1 MLSSKNIQTPSI
13 LGQVAALTLI
23 RDIELFEISFIKT
36 LTELLTVT
44 DIFICKFDNNNTPYR
59 LLHYVAEDESIQIQ
73 QEGIEVPK
81 QITTAKNA
89 PTSVD
94 QVSTF
99 NENNLY
105 QTVFTIHGLK
115 GIVGYLLIILPNPL
129 SATDTLIIS
138 SLLNI
143 AHNFHSLLE
152 ENQRDKLTGLLN
164 RKTFDDNISKIQGV
178 LNTNDLPDDYMGAE
192 KRHHDKTTGHQF
204 WLAILDIDHFKRVN
218 DVFGHI
224 YGDEVLLLLSQ
235 LMKKS
240 FRSNDLLFRFG
251 GEEFVVIVQVDTQQI
266 AEMIFERFRK
276 TIEDYDF
283 PQVGKVTISSG
294 ASQIID
300 KYAIG
305 SDIVGKA
312 DLALYHAKKTGRNR
326 LYFYENL
333 IKSGVLKEVII
344 KENDVEMF

>member
-1 MLSSKNIQTPSI
+1 MLSSKNIHTPYI
-13 LGQVAALTLI
+13 LNQVAALTLI
-23 RDIELFEISFIKT
+23 RDIELFEISFIKM
-36 LTELLTVT
+36 LTELLTVK
-44 DIFICKFDNNNTPYR
+44 DICICKFDNNGTAYR
-59 LLHYVAEDESIQIQ
+59 LLRYVADNELIKIQ
-73 QEGIEVPK
+73 QEVIEVPE
-81 QITTAKNA
+81 QILKVKDTFN
-89 PTSVD
+89 SIE
-94 QVSTF
+94 QVVAF

-105 QTVFTIHGLK
+105 QTVFTIQGLK
-115 GIVGYLLIILPNPL
+115 GIVGYLLIVQSNPL
-129 SATDTLIIS
+129 SATETLIIS

-152 ENQRDKLTGLLN
+152 ENQKDKLTGLLN
-164 RKTFDDNISKIQGV
+164 RKTFDDNISKIQDV
-178 LNTNDLPDDYMGAE
+178 LNSNDLSDDYTGAE
-192 KRHHDKTTGHQF
+192 KRHHDEVTGHQF
-204 WLAILDIDHFKRVN
+204 WLAILDIDHFKHVN

-235 LMKKS
+235 LMKTS

-251 GEEFVVIVQVDTQQI
+251 GEEFVTIVQVDTQQT
-266 AEMIFERFRK
+266 AEVIFERFRK
-276 TIEDYDF
+276 TIENYDF

-294 ASQIID
+294 ATQIID

-312 DLALYHAKKTGRNR
+312 DQALYHAKKTGRNR

-344 KENDVEMF
+344 KENDVELF